1 MDELATA
8 APPEDRTDL
17 ATVSARD
24 HDRLVRLAWLLTSS
38 PETAHDVVQDAFA
51 AAHRRWDVVRD
62 PAAYLRRSV
71 VNGAAQHHRRRHRDL
86 AVMRRHGPADTA
98 TSPEDEYLADAIA
111 ALPFRQQ
118 AVVVLRFWGGLSEA
132 DIAAA
137 VGCRPGTVGP
147 TLTRA
152 LRRLRTA
159 LTEIDEVP
167 AAPEED
173 R

>member
-1 MDELATA
+1 MDELATES
-8 APPEDRTDL
+8 PRVTTTDL
-17 ATVSARD
+17 AAVYERD

-38 PETAHDVVQDAFA
+38 PETAHDLVHDAFVA
-51 AAHRRWDVVRD
+51 THRRGADVRD
-62 PAAYLRRSV
+62 AAAYLRRSV
-71 VNGAAQHHRRRHRDL
+71 VNGAARHHRRRHRDL
-86 AVMRRHGPADTA
+86 VVLQRHGPGDTA
-98 TSPEDEYLADAIA
+98 TAAEDEYLVDLIGD
-111 ALPFRQQ
+111 LPFRQQ

-137 VGCRPGTVGP
+137 IGCRPGTVGP

-159 LTEIDEVP
+159 LDETPTALDV
-167 AAPEED
+167 PEEA

>member
-1 MDELATA
+1 MDDVATE
-8 APPEDRTDL
+8 APPVAAGDDL
-17 ATVSARD
+17 AGVYERD

-38 PETAHDVVQDAFA
+38 TETAHDVVQDAFA
-51 AAHRRWDVVRD
+51 AAHRRWDTVRD
-62 PAAYLRRSV
+62 PAAYLRRAV

-86 AVMRRHGPADTA
+86 AVLRRHGPAATA
-98 TSPEDEYLADAIA
+98 TDPDDEYLADAIA

-118 AVVVLRFWGGLSEA
+118 AVVVLRFWGGLTEA
-132 DIAAA
+132 EIAAA

-152 LRRLRTA
+152 LRRLRAA
-159 LTEIDEVP
+159 LDETK
-167 AAPEED
+167 E

>member
-1 MDELATA
+1 MDELATE
-8 APPEDRTDL
+8 APPTARTDL
-17 ATVSARD
+17 AEIYVRD

-38 PETAHDVVQDAFA
+38 PEVAHDVVHDAFA
-51 AAHRRWDVVRD
+51 ATHRRWAEVRD

-86 AVMRRHGPADTA
+86 VVMRRHGPDDTA
-98 TSPEDEYLADAIA
+98 TRPEDEYLADAIA

-118 AVVVLRFWGGLSEA
+118 AIVVLRFWGGLSEA

-147 TLTRA
+147 ALTRA
-152 LRRLRTA
+152 LRRLRAA
-159 LTEIDEVP
+159 LTETDEVP
-167 AAPEED
+167 AAPEEE

>member
-1 MDELATA
+1 MEQ
-8 APPEDRTDL
+8 PL
-17 ATVSARD
+17 ATVYERD

-38 PETAHDVVQDAFA
+38 PEVAHDVVHDAFA
-51 AAHRRWDVVRD
+51 AAHRRWDTVHD

-71 VNGAAQHHRRRHRDL
+71 VNGAAQYHRRRHRDL
-86 AVMRRHGPADTA
+86 AVLHRHGPEATA
-98 TSPEDEYLADAIA
+98 VDPEDEYLADAIV

-132 DIAAA
+132 EIAAA

-159 LTEIDEVP
+159 LVDDTTT
-167 AAPEED
+167 AAVSQEE